1 MTLREFITG
10 ELIDIIEWPDQS
22 DTTMAWRFSR
32 PQNEIKNGAQL
43 IVRPAQT
50 AMLIDQGRIADVY
63 QPGRH
68 ELTTANMP
76 VLSKLQGWKYGFASP
91 FKADVLFLSTR
102 QFVDQK
108 WGTTNPVIVRDAEL
122 GPVRLRAYG
131 TYAMRVVDARKFVEQ
146 LSGTTA
152 GFVIDQIADQLR
164 DLIVAK
170 VSGVLADGGISI
182 YELSAKYAEV
192 GARVQQRVAPQFDQ
206 YGLSI
211 TQFVIENVS
220 LPSEVEATLDQQTRM
235 SMLRG
240 QLDSYTQLQSA
251 DAIRE
256 AARNPGGGAA
266 AGVGIGMGAALGQR
280 AVAAAAP
287 PLPGAPAVGA
297 YEPPPLPVVAWYY
310 AVGGER
316 KGPVDQAALAVPGI
330 LTPET
335 LVWRHG
341 MAGWMAAG
349 QVPEL
354 MALFPPQR

>member
-1 MTLREFITG
+1 
-10 ELIDIIEWPDQS
+10 
-22 DTTMAWRFSR
+22 
-32 PQNEIKNGAQL
+32 
-43 IVRPAQT
+43 
-50 AMLIDQGRIADVY
+50 
-63 QPGRH
+63 
-68 ELTTANMP
+68 
-76 VLSKLQGWKYGFASP
+76 VLSRLQGWKYGFASP
-91 FKADVLFLSTR
+91 FKADVLFLTTR

-108 WGTTNPVIVRDAEL
+108 WGTTNPVIVRDTEL

-131 TYAMRVVDARKFVEQ
+131 TYAMRVVDPRKFVEQ

-152 GFVIDQIADQLR
+152 GFATDQIADQLR

-170 VSGVLADGGISI
+170 VSGVLAEGGISI

-192 GARVQQRVAPQFDQ
+192 GSRVQQHVAPQFDQ

-211 TQFVIENVS
+211 TQLVIENVS
-220 LPSEVEATLDQQTRM
+220 LPSEVEATLDQRTRM

-240 QLDSYTQLQSA
+240 QMDSYTQLQSA

-280 AVAAAAP
+280 AVAAAA
-287 PLPGAPAVGA
+287 APAPEAPTVGA
-297 YEPPPLPVVAWYY
+297 YEPPPLPVAAWFY

-316 KGPVDQAALAVPGI
+316 RGPVDQAALAAPGT

-341 MAGWMAAG
+341 MTGWTPAG

-354 MALFPPQR
+354 AALFTARR